1 MKKSAAND
9 DDDGDV
15 KDVHDLLVMLQYFC
29 LFTYVY
35 SPVFCL
41 SCFLLFLF
49 LFKVDFY
56 RTCQ

>member
-29 LFTYVY
+29 LFTYIRLCFVCL
-35 SPVFCL
+35 VFC
-41 SCFLLFLF
+41 CFSF
-49 LFKVDFY
+49 
-56 RTCQ
+56 

>member
-29 LFTYVY
+29 LFIYIRLC
-35 SPVFCL
+35 F
-41 SCFLLFLF
+41 FLLFLF